1 MKAAPVSQ
9 CSGRRSEAATEPFPD
24 TGSRVVY
31 TAIVGEVDLL
41 VAPEIVDPGWDY
53 VCFSDEPV
61 SCAPWRWAPVERDQ
75 PLSARAARYLK
86 VNATTVL
93 PSAELSLWVDGNIQ
107 PLASAQ
113 ALADRYLAAAD
124 LVFHPH
130 PERSCLFDEAVAVIE
145 QGKDAAATVVPQIV
159 RYARAGMPPHAGL
172 QATAAILRRHTASV
186 AGLDAAWWDEISH
199 GSHRD
204 QLSLPYVLH
213 ARGQRYAEF
222 DSDVWRGPLFRYRR
236 HDGPNAPV
244 KARRRETAPL
254 AGAAHQASDAATRS
268 QK

>member
-1 MKAAPVSQ
+1 MGELGTLKAGPVSQ
-9 CSGRRSEAATEPFPD
+9 RSGRPSEAATDPLPD

-31 TAIVGEVDLL
+31 TAIVGGVDSLL
-41 VAPEIVDPGWDY
+41 APVIVDPAWDY
-53 VCFSDEPV
+53 ICFSDEPV
-61 SCAPWRWAPVERDQ
+61 SCAPWRWAPVERDR
-75 PLSARAARYLK
+75 PLPARTARYLK

-107 PLASAQ
+107 PLTSAQ

-124 LVFHPH
+124 LVFHAH
-130 PERSCLFDEAVAVIE
+130 PQRSCLFDEAVAVIE
-145 QGKDAAATVVPQIV
+145 QGKDAAATVVPQV
-159 RYARAGMPPHAGL
+159 LRYARAGMPPRTGL
-172 QATAAILRRHTASV
+172 QATAAILRRHTAAV
-186 AGLDAAWWDEISH
+186 AGLDAAWWAEICD

-222 DSDVWRGPLFRYRR
+222 DSDVWHGPLFRYRR

-244 KARRRETAPL
+244 KA
-254 AGAAHQASDAATRS
+254 S
-268 QK
+268 

>member
-1 MKAAPVSQ
+1 MSGPLPVSRSSRP
-9 CSGRRSEAATEPFPD
+9 SGPLSEAATEPFPD

-31 TAIVGEVDLL
+31 TAIVGEVDRLL
-41 VAPEIVDPGWDY
+41 APEVVDPHWDY
-53 VCFSDEPV
+53 ICFSDEPV
-61 SCAPWRWAPVERDQ
+61 SCAPWRWAPVEPDQ
-75 PLSARAARYLK
+75 PTPARAARYLK

-107 PLASAQ
+107 PLASPQ

-124 LVFHPH
+124 LAFHPH
-130 PERSCLFDEAVAVIE
+130 PERSCVFDEAVAVIE

-159 RYARAGMPPHAGL
+159 RYARAGMPPQAGL
-172 QATAAILRRHTASV
+172 QATAGILRRHTAAV
-186 AGLDAAWWDEISH
+186 AALEAAWWTEISH

-213 ARGQRYAEF
+213 TRGHHYAEF

-244 KARRRETAPL
+244 KAR
-254 AGAAHQASDAATRS
+254 
-268 QK
+268 